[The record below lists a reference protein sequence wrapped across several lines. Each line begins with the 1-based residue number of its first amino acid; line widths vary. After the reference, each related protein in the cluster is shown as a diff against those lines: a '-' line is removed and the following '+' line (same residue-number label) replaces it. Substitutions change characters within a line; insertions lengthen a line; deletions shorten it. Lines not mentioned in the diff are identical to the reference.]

1 MEKYHVLV
9 VEDDTE
15 IANAIKIYLE
25 NQGYDVYVGNDGLEG
40 LEIIE
45 KEDVYKR
52 QGQECKHG
60 DMLSGLILIGRGL
73 DRKGKRA

>member
-45 KEDVYKR
+45 KENDSFSD
-52 QGQECKHG
+52 C
-60 DMLSGLILIGRGL
+60 
-73 DRKGKRA
+73 

>member
-25 NQGYDVYVGNDGLEG
+25 NQGYDVYVGSMMD
-40 LEIIE
+40 
-45 KEDVYKR
+45 
-52 QGQECKHG
+52 
-60 DMLSGLILIGRGL
+60 
-73 DRKGKRA
+73 